1 MKKKMKKEETLLKM
15 KNVLTVAII
24 MFMVLNYIIPVINYA
39 ENTTSNENNTRNTRY
54 YRRNRKRI

>member
-1 MKKKMKKEETLLKM
+1 MKEKMKKEVTLLKM

-54 YRRNRKRI
+54 NRRNRKRI